1 MSNKHKGILSHSEG
15 LSKAVNVGHGSYLMA
30 SRIVAILESGSLPM
44 KRLRETAA
52 ESEKLID
59 VTAGRKTRSLILL
72 DCGFVVLSALAPG
85 TLNERLHEGPSWL
98 SPAQLEVEE
107 GEFVS

>member
-1 MSNKHKGILSHSEG
+1 MSNKPKGILSSSEG
-15 LSKAVNVGHGSYLMA
+15 LGKAVNVGHGSYLLA
-30 SRIVAILESGSLPM
+30 NRIVAILESGSLPM

-52 ESEKLID
+52 EDHRLID
-59 VTAGRKTRSLILL
+59 VTAGRKTRSLILT

-98 SPAQLEVEE
+98 SPAQIEVEQ